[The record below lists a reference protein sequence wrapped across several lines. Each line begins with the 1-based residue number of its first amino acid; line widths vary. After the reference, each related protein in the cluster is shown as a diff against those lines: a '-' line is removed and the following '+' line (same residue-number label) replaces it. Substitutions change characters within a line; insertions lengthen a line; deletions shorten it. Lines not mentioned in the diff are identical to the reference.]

1 MSQYENPSVRTGGR
15 HHDTRGDPRAFRQG
29 NVPQSAAGQ
38 ERTKTEGHSMKN
50 GQRSQPAD
58 VN

>member
-1 MSQYENPSVRTGGR
+1 MTLGAIRGR
-15 HHDTRGDPRAFRQG
+15 FARATCRNLRPG
-29 NVPQSAAGQ
+29 K